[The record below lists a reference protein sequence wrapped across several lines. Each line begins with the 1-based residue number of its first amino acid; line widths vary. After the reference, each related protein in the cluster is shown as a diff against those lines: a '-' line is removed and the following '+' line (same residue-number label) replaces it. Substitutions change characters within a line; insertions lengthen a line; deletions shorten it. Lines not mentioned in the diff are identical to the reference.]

1 MILDKKLKYFIIFIA
16 IANVLAF
23 SAILFLFNSIKKDID
38 LRASQKNDLFQIEE
52 KVKNSEKLE
61 ETYQDYNLE
70 FEKIDNLFAKK
81 STPIEFIEFLE
92 QTADSCFLLIEI
104 SNISFQEFQEPK
116 KDDLEKDKPTNLY
129 PWDFFNIKINTKGD
143 FNNSFI
149 FLRKLENSPYL
160 MEFENLSIR
169 KQEQEDKDIDK
180 ELFEYISVDLSL
192 KVYAK

>member
-1 MILDKKLKYFIIFIA
+1 MIFNKKLKYFIIFIA

-23 SAILFLFNSIKKDID
+23 SAILFLFNFIKKDID

-116 KDDLEKDKPTNLY
+116 KDDL
-129 PWDFFNIKINTKGD
+129 
-143 FNNSFI
+143 
-149 FLRKLENSPYL
+149 
-160 MEFENLSIR
+160 
-169 KQEQEDKDIDK
+169 
-180 ELFEYISVDLSL
+180 
-192 KVYAK
+192 